1 MVRERQARVVNH
13 TINIQVSPAST
24 KGMRQDNMAKSKLR
38 GGKKAHN
45 KRVQE
50 RNKDIKKNEVIVE
63 ALKRKIYEEA
73 KQRYLTGETKQAIW
87 NIS

>member
-1 MVRERQARVVNH
+1 M
-13 TINIQVSPAST
+13 
-24 KGMRQDNMAKSKLR
+24 GKSKLR

-45 KRVQE
+45 KRVKVRNQE
-50 RNKDIKKNEVIVE
+50 IKKNEVIVE

-73 KQRYLTGETKQAIW
+73 KQRYLTGETKQSVW